1 MPYNTAQ
8 HAYDFATA
16 MEAGTLQ
23 SSGAFYAQ
31 NFARSL
37 ISTDNAIGTTGLMTC
52 MSIPLHAGDTVSKA
66 SVIVGATA
74 GATLTHKYFA
84 LYSNATVPLLLGQET
99 DDTGAAMAANT
110 VYTGT
115 FATPVVIPSD
125 GLYWVALCI
134 TGTTI
139 PTLLGKLEGTV
150 AAQNIALN
158 TLFGNQGHCATSTG
172 AASTAPATMASL
184 TNLIVQPWVLLQ

>member
-1 MPYNTAQ
+1 MPYNTAN
-8 HAYDFATA
+8 HSYDFATTQ
-16 MEAGTLQ
+16 EAGTLGAA
-23 SSGAFYAQ
+23 GAFYAQ
-31 NFARSL
+31 NFPRSL
-37 ISTDNAIGTTGLMTC
+37 ISTDNAIGTTGLITA
-52 MSIPLHAGDTVSKA
+52 MSIPLHAGDLITKA

-84 LYSNATVPLLLGQET
+84 LYSNATVPALLGQQT
-99 DDTGAAMAANT
+99 DDTGASMAANT

-115 FATPVVIPSD
+115 FASTITIPSD

-139 PTLLGKLEGTV
+139 PTLLGKLQGTV

-158 TLFGNQGHCATSTG
+158 TLFGNQGHCATATG

-184 TNLIVQPWVLLQ
+184 TNLVVQPWVLLQ